1 MSITS
6 CTLSTGY
13 CRKTISR
20 RLLHNPFQQRHE
32 LKNKNVNFTKI
43 QRTGSPTCSSIWAKK
58 KHFQVT
64 RFPNFDVA
72 ACMKKAEEY
81 KLRTAQI
88 WFLWLITRPWKTR
101 DLEFAN
107 KISWLLR
114 NGDHK
119 RSSIE
124 KQEAFLTTK
133 SYPADSTT
141 NILSHSCGQKV
152 TVPPWRSLVFTLLHW
167 STDVRKLNIRLLF
180 LTWI

>member
-64 RFPNFDVA
+64 RFPDFDVA

-124 KQEAFLTTK
+124 KQEVL
-133 SYPADSTT
+133 SY
-141 NILSHSCGQKV
+141 NKILPGWFYNKHS
-152 TVPPWRSLVFTLLHW
+152 FTLLWSKGHSSSLKISRLHSASLKHW
-167 STDVRKLNIRLLF
+167 CAKIEH
-180 LTWI
+180 